1 MYLVIKWHFWHSE
14 CDIFSKVLINSL
26 YEHVDEMYVVEME
39 KTYGV
44 VHIPFGSVV
53 LNNECI
59 GISHCVMCPCT
70 SKNGCL
76 VSQWLCAHTQEG
88 LSLVN
93 GES

>member
-53 LNNECI
+53 F
-59 GISHCVMCPCT
+59 
-70 SKNGCL
+70 K
-76 VSQWLCAHTQEG
+76 Q
-88 LSLVN
+88 
-93 GES
+93 